1 MSINIIQ
8 MAKIDRTTIN
18 VYVSTKEQIDK
29 IKEEHLYKNMD
40 DCISSIC
47 KFIIVNKLNPRTIY
61 AEEDNAIFRSD
72 LRMYFEDLRRFLD
85 NRDQSMRKFWGA
97 MEKSYFK
104 PLLSNVAIKNTI
116 EENNLTPPDT
126 PKSVLKGSPTVTEKN
141 TTDNQEVKQLNN
153 KINNLNKAYDEI
165 NNLYDIYKEKLSFL
179 INSVNLTKTMT
190 GTEYV
195 RIDMTHEE
203 WNKFKNSIPN
213 L

>member
-1 MSINIIQ
+1 M
-8 MAKIDRTTIN
+8 KTTSVTI
-18 VYVSTKEQIDK
+18 YPDTKGILDEMKSKYKYKTLDEC
-29 IKEEHLYKNMD
+29 IKSLCTFISKNSLD
-40 DCISSIC
+40 
-47 KFIIVNKLNPRTIY
+47 PRAVY

-116 EENNLTPPDT
+116 EENDLTPPNA
-126 PKSVLKGSPTVTEKN
+126 PQSVLKGSPMVTEKN
-141 TTDNQEVKQLNN
+141 TADNQEVKQLNN
-153 KINNLNKAYDEI
+153 RINNLNKAYDEI
-165 NNLYDIYKEKLSFL
+165 NNLYDIYKEKLSYL
-179 INSVNLTKTMT
+179 IKTVKLSKSMV
-190 GTEYV
+190 GEEY
-195 RIDMTHEE
+195 ISINMTHEE

>member
-1 MSINIIQ
+1 MDNK
-8 MAKIDRTTIN
+8 AKYTLN
-18 VYVSTKEQIDK
+18 VYLTTKELVLK
-29 IKEEHLYKNMD
+29 LIKTYDYKTVD

-47 KFIIVNKLNPRTIY
+47 NFIEVNKLNPRAVY

-104 PLLSNVAIKNTI
+104 PLLSNVTIKNTI
-116 EENNLTPPDT
+116 EENDLTPPDT
-126 PKSVLKGSPTVTEKN
+126 PQSVLKGSPMVTEKN

-153 KINNLNKAYDEI
+153 RINNLNKAYDEI
-165 NNLYDIYKEKLSFL
+165 NNLYDIYKEKLSYL
-179 INSVNLTKTMT
+179 IKTVKLSKSMV
-190 GTEYV
+190 GEEY
-195 RIDMTHEE
+195 ISINMTHEE